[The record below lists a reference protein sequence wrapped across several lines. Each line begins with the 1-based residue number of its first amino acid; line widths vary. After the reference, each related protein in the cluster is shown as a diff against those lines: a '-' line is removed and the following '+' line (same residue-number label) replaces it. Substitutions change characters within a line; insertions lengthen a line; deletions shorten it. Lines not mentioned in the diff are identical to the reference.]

1 MLKKLRKLRK
11 LREPK
16 KLPAFGQP
24 KTENDGRLSTNEAE
38 AETEM
43 NILTSLLAS
52 NLTVLKKRFQGSAD
66 VVFREFKV
74 GFDPNKSAV
83 LIYIDGLVNSE
94 SMNATILKPLM
105 YDYEREELWKELNQ
119 HNLLSFIRDYAVP
132 NNKVQEFSQFQEIT
146 DNILRGNSALL
157 LDGFNSAL
165 IFDSIGFDSRVIQ
178 EPATESVVR
187 GPREGFNESLA
198 TNLSLLRR
206 KIINENLVLEQLN
219 LGIRTRTKVCFV
231 YLKGVVNEKLVIEV
245 RNRLQKIDID
255 GILESGYIEQLIED
269 APVSIFPTVGNT
281 EKPDILA
288 AKLLEGRIGI
298 LVDGTPI
305 VLTVPYL
312 LVEAL
317 QSSEDYYARPYY
329 VTIVRWIRI
338 ASLMLALFLPA
349 VYIAIQ
355 SFHPDLIPT
364 SLLISMAKAREGI
377 PFPAYVEVF
386 LMGMI
391 FEILREAGIRMP
403 RPIGQAVS
411 IVGGLVIGEAASQA
425 NLVSNTVIIFVALTG
440 IASFVIPSLGDAI
453 PLSRL
458 FLMICAMFLGIFG
471 ILMGS
476 VFLFVHLVKL
486 RSFGIPYLAPL
497 APGNL
502 DDWQDVLVKAPTWA
516 LNTRPRLLGA
526 WNSIRGR
533 SIKPSPKKK

>member
-1 MLKKLRKLRK
+1 MKKLKKPRSL
-11 LREPK
+11 K
-16 KLPAFGQP
+16 KLPAYGQT
-24 KTENDGRLSTNEAE
+24 KKDNDCAPSPNQPEPESEMKELSLSLTTN
-38 AETEM
+38 
-43 NILTSLLAS
+43 LS
-52 NLTVLKKRFQGSAD
+52 VLKKRFQGSAD
-66 VVFREFKV
+66 IVFREFKV
-74 GFDPNKSAV
+74 GFDPNKSAL
-83 LIYIDGLVNSE
+83 LIYIDGLVMTELINT
-94 SMNATILKPLM
+94 TILKPLM
-105 YDYEREELWKELNQ
+105 FDYVREALWQELNQ
-119 HNLLSFIRDYAVP
+119 HNLLTFIRDYAVP
-132 NNKVQEFSQFQEIT
+132 NNNVQEFRQLQDVI
-146 DNILRGNSALL
+146 DGILRGKTVLI
-157 LDGFNSAL
+157 LDGYDTAL
-165 IFDSIGFDSRVIQ
+165 IFNSKGFDSRPIA

-187 GPREGFNESLA
+187 GPREGFTESLGI
-198 TNLSLLRR
+198 NLSLLRR
-206 KIINENLVLEQLN
+206 KIVNEDLILEQLK
-219 LGIRTRTKVCFV
+219 LGTQTRTTICFA
-231 YLKGVVNEKLVIEV
+231 YLSGVVNDKLVKEL
-245 RNRLQKIDID
+245 RNRLQSINID

-269 APVSIFPTVGNT
+269 APVSIFPTIGNT

-305 VLTVPYL
+305 ALTIPYL

-338 ASLMLALFLPA
+338 ASMMIALFLPA

-355 SFHPDLIPT
+355 SFHPDLIQTP
-364 SLLISMAKAREGI
+364 LLVSMAKAREGI

-386 LMGMI
+386 GMGMV

-440 IASFVIPSLGDAI
+440 IASFVIPSLGDSI

-458 FLMICAMFLGIFG
+458 FLMIWAAVLGIFG
-471 ILMGS
+471 VLMGS
-476 VFLFVHLVKL
+476 LILLIHLIKL
-486 RSFGIPYLAPL
+486 RSFGVPYLAPL

-502 DDWQDVLVKAPTWA
+502 DDLQDVLIKAPTWV
-516 LNTRPRLLGA
+516 LNTRPRILGT

-533 SIKPSPKKK
+533 STKPSPKKK

>member
-1 MLKKLRKLRK
+1 MLKRLRKLRK
-11 LREPK
+11 LK
-16 KLPAFGQP
+16 KLPACGQP
-24 KTENDGRLSTNEAE
+24 ETENASRPPSNEPEAE
-38 AETEM
+38 M
-43 NILTSLLAS
+43 NLLTSLLTT
-52 NLTVLKKRFQGSAD
+52 NLTVLKERFQNSVD
-66 VVFREFKV
+66 IVFREFKV
-74 GFDPNKSAV
+74 GFDPNKSAA
-83 LIYIDGLVNSE
+83 LIYIDGLVNPE
-94 SMNATILKPLM
+94 SINATILKPLM
-105 YDYEREELWKELNQ
+105 FDHEREELWKELNQ
-119 HNLLSFIRDYAVP
+119 HDLLSFIRDYAVP
-132 NNKVQEFSQFQEIT
+132 NNRVQEFSQLQDIT

-187 GPREGFNESLA
+187 GPREGFNESLG

-206 KIINENLVLEQLN
+206 KIINENLILEQLN
-219 LGIRTRTKVCFV
+219 LGTRTRTKVCFA
-231 YLKGVVNEKLVIEV
+231 YLNGVVNEKLVNEV
-245 RNRLQKIDID
+245 RARLQRIDVD

-305 VLTVPYL
+305 ALTVPYI

-338 ASLMLALFLPA
+338 ASLMFALFLPA
-349 VYIAIQ
+349 IYIAIQ

-364 SLLISMAKAREGI
+364 PLLVSMAKAREGI

-411 IVGGLVIGEAASQA
+411 IVGGLVIGEAASKA
-425 NLVSNTVIIFVALTG
+425 NLVSDTVIIFVALTG

-458 FLMICAMFLGIFG
+458 FLMTWATFLGIFG

-476 VFLFVHLVKL
+476 IILLIHLVKL
-486 RSFGIPYLAPL
+486 RSFGVPYMAPL

-502 DDWQDVLVKAPTWA
+502 NDLQDVLIKAPTWA
-516 LNTRPRLLGA
+516 LNTRPRILAA

-533 SIKPSPKKK
+533 SSRPSPKKK